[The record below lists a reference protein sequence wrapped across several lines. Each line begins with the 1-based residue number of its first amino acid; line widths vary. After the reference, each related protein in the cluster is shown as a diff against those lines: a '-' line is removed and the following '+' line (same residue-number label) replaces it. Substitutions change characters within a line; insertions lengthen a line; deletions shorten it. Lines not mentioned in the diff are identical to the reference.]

1 MTKAPVTSQLLR
13 AALVVVAGLLA
24 SPASADAVRDLTP
37 LNPGLSGDT
46 PTDVSVD
53 TGLTGDDTPPTG
65 RDTPS
70 PRGTHTS
77 SNNDDVTQPP
87 EFQTRHFGAQITL
100 SCQAGDAPGSIIV
113 VNQSDE
119 PLPPGTR
126 IKWQFRQ
133 TKAKGYFALLG
144 NLRPGGTLVAD
155 DVMRNGQVAG
165 GDCMARVL

>member
-1 MTKAPVTSQLLR
+1 MFETVSKSSLMR
-13 AALVVVAGLLA
+13 AALVVLAMLVA
-24 SPASADAVRDLTP
+24 SPGYADAVRDLTP

-70 PRGTHTS
+70 PRTS
-77 SNNDDVTQPP
+77 HSSSSDDDVIQPP
-87 EFQTRHFGAQITL
+87 EFQTRHFGAQIVL
-100 SCQAGDAPGSIIV
+100 SCSAGDAPGSLIV

-155 DVMRNGQVAG
+155 DVMRNGQVAS